1 MGKKKTHAEYVDE
14 LAKVNPDIEVLGIYC
29 GANIKIPHRCKKDGC
44 VWDATPGHILH
55 GTGCPLCGGTLKK
68 THKQYVK
75 ELFEINSNIEVI
87 GQYVDAKT
95 KITHH
100 CLIHD
105 FYFES
110 TPCNLLNRKNGC
122 LQCSNEKRRDS
133 MKMSQEEY
141 IQRVKEISPYIDVI
155 GKYVNMKTKTI
166 HRCNIHDI
174 EWDALPERVLEGF
187 GCKECGKEKYHQS
200 RAKTT
205 EEYIEDVKTINP
217 DIEVLGEYISNRTPI
232 LHRCKIHD
240 KKWNAMPNGILRG
253 QGCYLCRNE
262 KISAKAYKT
271 HEEYVN
277 DLANVNK
284 DIVVIDQYID
294 CYTPILHRCLIDGN
308 EWYARPVT
316 MLQGGGCPVC
326 SESKGERRIRLW
338 LEKNNIEYIY
348 QYKYEDCKDINILPF
363 DFYLPT
369 YNILIEYDG
378 EQHFRPIEYFGGQE
392 KFELQQKHDT
402 IKNEYCKNNGIPLLR
417 IPYFKYDNIEEELNN
432 FLFI

>member
-133 MKMSQEEY
+133 MKMSQE
-141 IQRVKEISPYIDVI
+141 
-155 GKYVNMKTKTI
+155 
-166 HRCNIHDI
+166 
-174 EWDALPERVLEGF
+174 
-187 GCKECGKEKYHQS
+187 
-200 RAKTT
+200 
-205 EEYIEDVKTINP
+205 
-217 DIEVLGEYISNRTPI
+217 
-232 LHRCKIHD
+232 
-240 KKWNAMPNGILRG
+240 
-253 QGCYLCRNE
+253 
-262 KISAKAYKT
+262 
-271 HEEYVN
+271 
-277 DLANVNK
+277 
-284 DIVVIDQYID
+284 
-294 CYTPILHRCLIDGN
+294 
-308 EWYARPVT
+308 
-316 MLQGGGCPVC
+316 
-326 SESKGERRIRLW
+326 
-338 LEKNNIEYIY
+338 
-348 QYKYEDCKDINILPF
+348 
-363 DFYLPT
+363 
-369 YNILIEYDG
+369 
-378 EQHFRPIEYFGGQE
+378 
-392 KFELQQKHDT
+392 
-402 IKNEYCKNNGIPLLR
+402 
-417 IPYFKYDNIEEELNN
+417 
-432 FLFI
+432 